1 MSKWFNY
8 SEEIQL
14 DVADGNSFV
23 QEFISNPLLIS
34 GRWEIKKQLNLIS
47 NSMKIEYNL
56 HLAFCVFFRM
66 FDIGVYTVMTSV
78 NPLRVY
84 IFTADVLIRWDAIC
98 CWDNP

>member
-1 MSKWFNY
+1 
-8 SEEIQL
+8 
-14 DVADGNSFV
+14 
-23 QEFISNPLLIS
+23 
-34 GRWEIKKQLNLIS
+34 
-47 NSMKIEYNL
+47 MKIEYNL